1 MATDPTKSVQDDS
14 TNTGGSSAGGDS
26 AGAERAFNR
35 PAGAGAADSGG
46 PAGAGT
52 PRDSR
57 PGGSGAGDSAAGAA
71 ATDDSPTDASSGS
84 RTDTPGEAG
93 ASSGDRA
100 TDSHGDAGASSD
112 ASASSGAAAAGG
124 GSAGAGASGGA
135 REVPPEER
143 RAAIEDARALTRERA
158 RDLRTLLAR
167 YISRHLPPLPKAS
180 GPVPEPPRTVGAHAR
195 ILPFLQVIPWVLGVL
210 FAASFIWDFP
220 GATVSALG
228 FTLELEGLLRILS
241 VSGLIGFFTN
251 WLAITMLFNPRERR
265 PIFGQGLIPAQRE
278 RVIFRLAKAV
288 SEELINEEIIKAKI
302 EESGIISKYRDV
314 TLAVT
319 RGVVEDPEF
328 RQELK
333 ALTSGYLETVLASEE
348 VRRRIAEF
356 LGEKLEEFAGQGFT
370 GFALR
375 AYRFLNEEDFQ
386 RRIETAVHE
395 LPSNLDMALD
405 ELDALLDRIPEKIE
419 ARSEDIERWVT
430 RVVLGFVE
438 NLDVYEIIVGNIER
452 YDERKLEAL
461 IKNTSNEQLN
471 YIKYLGGV
479 LGCVGGL
486 VIWRPFLAL
495 GVFVAVGGLLFVI
508 DEALY
513 RRRTARRNRT

>member
-1 MATDPTKSVQDDS
+1 MATDSTKSAREDATAGGGSTAGGDAAGARGGDGPPSGGEDAAGAVAGGEGDS
-14 TNTGGSSAGGDS
+14 NVADGSPAGASEPGGSS
-26 AGAERAFNR
+26 
-35 PAGAGAADSGG
+35 
-46 PAGAGT
+46 T
-52 PRDSR
+52 
-57 PGGSGAGDSAAGAA
+57 
-71 ATDDSPTDASSGS
+71 
-84 RTDTPGEAG
+84 
-93 ASSGDRA
+93 
-100 TDSHGDAGASSD
+100 
-112 ASASSGAAAAGG
+112 GAAAADGGPANAGAPGRSPAGSGATG
-124 GSAGAGASGGA
+124 GSQAGPGPSGGTH
-135 REVPPEER
+135 EIPPEER
-143 RAAIEDARALTRERA
+143 RAAIDDARALTRERA

-180 GPVPEPPRTVGAHAR
+180 GPVQEPPRSVGAHAR
-195 ILPFLQVIPWVLGVL
+195 LLPFLQIIPWLLGLL
-210 FAASFIWDFP
+210 FALSFVWDFP
-220 GATVSALG
+220 GAVISAFGYTLG
-228 FTLELEGLLRILS
+228 LEGLLRILS

-288 SEELINEEIIKAKI
+288 SEELINEQIIKAKI

-333 ALTSGYLETVLASEE
+333 ALTSGYLETVLGSEE

-356 LGEKLEEFAGQGFT
+356 LGEKLEEFAGRGFT

-375 AYRFLNEEDFQ
+375 AYRFLNEDDFQ

-395 LPSNLDMALD
+395 LPSNLDTALD

-438 NLDVYEIIVGNIER
+438 NLDVYDIIVSNIER

-461 IKNTSNEQLN
+461 IKTTSNEQLN

-479 LGCVGGL
+479 LGCIGGL

-495 GVFVAVGGLLFVI
+495 GLFVAVGGLLFAI
-508 DEALY
+508 DEVLFRRKAA
-513 RRRTARRNRT
+513 RRTDT